1 MLHPLYPL
9 FLNFQNS
16 PVSVQTRFYLQ
27 TAAGLGQIQRTFFT
41 VFGLLPFYF
50 FLSPDN
56 IETDILEAV
65 TAIYTIIDEWR

>member
-1 MLHPLYPL
+1 MLHALHPL

-16 PVSVQTRFYLQ
+16 PGFVQIRFYLQ

-50 FLSPDN
+50 ILSPDN
-56 IETDILEAV
+56 METDILEAV
-65 TAIYTIIDEWR
+65 TAI